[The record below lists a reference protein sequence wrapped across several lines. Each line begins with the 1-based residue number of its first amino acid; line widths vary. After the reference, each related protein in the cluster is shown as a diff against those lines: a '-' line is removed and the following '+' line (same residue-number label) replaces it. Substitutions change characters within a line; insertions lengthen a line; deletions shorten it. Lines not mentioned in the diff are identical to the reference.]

1 MLVLL
6 LIAGLVACIA
16 FRSYIKAFFEYRQ
29 KAKLIAAKS
38 TESDFKISENSF
50 VYAFDGSLISTLSGE
65 RKSYY
70 LKLSDIP
77 KYVKD
82 CVLAVE
88 DRRFYT
94 HNGYDIKGIAAAIK
108 TYVDTGTVIRGGSTI
123 TQQLARNIYLSM
135 EVTME
140 RKITEILLAAEL
152 EKKYSKDKILEYYL
166 NNIYF
171 ANGYYGIEAAS
182 YGYFGKGVSSLSLS
196 QIAFLCGI
204 PNNPTK
210 YDPKKHFDDALARR
224 DKVLDQM
231 FEYGGLKESEYRAAL
246 SEKLELVETVSEKQ
260 NYAETFSY
268 YCAIR
273 AIMRQK
279 GFVFRNEFLD
289 DADKTLYEE
298 QYYEQYYT
306 IQRTLFTGGY
316 RIYTS
321 IDPELQEKLQNA
333 LDTELE
339 GFNETDEN
347 GTYSLQGSAVCIDNE
362 TGRVCAIIGGRS
374 QETTG
379 YTLNRAYQ
387 SFRQTGSSTK
397 PLIIYTPLFERGTSP
412 EDRVL
417 DEYFEGGPKNSG
429 GYYYGDISVREAV
442 GVSANTVAWK
452 LFTDLTPKVGLSYLL
467 KMDFSHIVA
476 SDYYPATSLGGFTY
490 GASAVEMAS
499 AYATLENDGIFR
511 TPTCIITIRDSEGK
525 TIVADPMETKRVYQQ
540 NAARIMTDVMKDVMK
555 TGTGHNLKLSNA
567 ISAGKTGTATNQ
579 CDGWFAGFTKYYTT
593 AVWIGYDYPK
603 KLEGLTGNSYP
614 GHVWKNFMED
624 IHNGL
629 EQLDFA
635 GYTDPGGKTN
645 DPGKEPT
652 SYYPEFDAFG
662 NPIDPE
668 TGLPYPTATP
678 VPTEGEEPEGSEENG
693 ENKGSEE

>member
-1 MLVLL
+1 
-6 LIAGLVACIA
+6 
-16 FRSYIKAFFEYRQ
+16 
-29 KAKLIAAKS
+29 
-38 TESDFKISENSF
+38 
-50 VYAFDGSLISTLSGE
+50 
-65 RKSYY
+65 
-70 LKLSDIP
+70 
-77 KYVKD
+77 
-82 CVLAVE
+82 
-88 DRRFYT
+88 
-94 HNGYDIKGIAAAIK
+94 
-108 TYVDTGTVIRGGSTI
+108 
-123 TQQLARNIYLSM
+123 
-135 EVTME
+135 
-140 RKITEILLAAEL
+140 
-152 EKKYSKDKILEYYL
+152 
-166 NNIYF
+166 
-171 ANGYYGIEAAS
+171 
-182 YGYFGKGVSSLSLS
+182 
-196 QIAFLCGI
+196 
-204 PNNPTK
+204 
-210 YDPKKHFDDALARR
+210 
-224 DKVLDQM
+224 
-231 FEYGGLKESEYRAAL
+231 GGLKESEYRAAL
-246 SEKLELVETVSEKQ
+246 SEKLELVETTSQRQ

-321 IDPELQEKLQNA
+321 IDPELQEKLQA
-333 LDTELE
+333 SLDKELD

-347 GTYSLQGSAVCIDNE
+347 GTYTLQGSAVCIDNE

-429 GYYYGDISVREAV
+429 NYYYGDISVREAV

-452 LFTDLTPKVGLSYLL
+452 LFTELTPKVGLSYLL
-467 KMDFSHIVA
+467 KMGFSHIVS

-499 AYATLENDGIFR
+499 AFATLENDGIWR
-511 TPTCIITIRDSEGK
+511 TPTCIISIRDAEGK
-525 TIVADPMETKRVYQQ
+525 TIVADPVESKRVYGQ
-540 NAARIMTDVMKDVMK
+540 NAARTMTDVMIDVMK

-579 CDGWFAGFTKYYTT
+579 CDGWFAGYTRYYTT

-614 GHVWKNFMED
+614 GHVWKNFMEE
-624 IHNGL
+624 IHEGL
-629 EQLDFA
+629 EPLAFEEF
-635 GYTDPGGKTN
+635 TDPAGPKK
-645 DPGKEPT
+645 DPEDEPS
-652 SYYPEFDAFG
+652 SYYPAFDAFG

-668 TGLPYPTATP
+668 TGLPYPTPTP
-678 VPTEGEEPEGSEENG
+678 LPEQEEPEGGTETNEKN
-693 ENKGSEE
+693 